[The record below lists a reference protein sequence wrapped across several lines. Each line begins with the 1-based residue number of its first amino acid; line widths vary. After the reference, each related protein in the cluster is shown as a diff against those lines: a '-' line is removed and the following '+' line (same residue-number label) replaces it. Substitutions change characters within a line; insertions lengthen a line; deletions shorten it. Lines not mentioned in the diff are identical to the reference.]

1 MVLRVTLWDPIVRLF
16 HWSLASAFLLNRFL
30 TEPGE
35 SVHEWLGY
43 AAVGLIVL
51 RIVWGFAATGA
62 ARWDHFWPTRSRLAA
77 QLREIRAG
85 QPHRQLGHSPLGA
98 VVMIAMMLGIV
109 LLGVTG
115 FAMQQIDYFWGDDRL
130 NALHSWIAD
139 AVLVLAAV
147 HVAAAVLQSLWLGE
161 NLPLSMIT
169 GRRRAT
175 SSSHPRRP

>member
-1 MVLRVTLWDPIVRLF
+1 
-16 HWSLASAFLLNRFL
+16 
-30 TEPGE
+30 
-35 SVHEWLGY
+35 
-43 AAVGLIVL
+43 
-51 RIVWGFAATGA
+51 
-62 ARWDHFWPTRSRLAA
+62 
-77 QLREIRAG
+77 
-85 QPHRQLGHSPLGA
+85 
-98 VVMIAMMLGIV
+98 MLGIV

>member
-1 MVLRVTLWDPIVRLF
+1 MASRVTLWDPFVRLF
-16 HWSLASAFLLNRFL
+16 HWSLAAAFLLNRFL
-30 TEPGE
+30 TEAGE

-43 AAVGLIVL
+43 AAVGLVAL
-51 RIVWGFAATGA
+51 RVVWGFAATGA

-77 QLREIRAG
+77 HLRELRAG

-115 FAMQQIDYFWGDDRL
+115 FAMQEIDYFWGDERL
-130 NALHSWIAD
+130 NVLHAWLAD

-147 HVAAAVLQSLWLGE
+147 HVMAAVLQSLWLRE
-161 NLPLSMIT
+161 NLPLSMVT
-169 GRRRAT
+169 GRRRAAI
-175 SSSHPRRP
+175 PRAKYD